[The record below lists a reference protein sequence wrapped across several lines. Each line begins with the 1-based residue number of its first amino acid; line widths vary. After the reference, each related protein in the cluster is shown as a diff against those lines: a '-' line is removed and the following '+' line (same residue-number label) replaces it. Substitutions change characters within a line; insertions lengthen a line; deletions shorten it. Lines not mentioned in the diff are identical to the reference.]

1 VVGSRPVG
9 VVRPPGSMLS
19 DRPAPVR
26 HPPPG
31 PASTGGPGAWQAA
44 ALFVAVG
51 AVLFL
56 VMGVVAPRLPEA
68 SGLRLAPAFTGPDWL
83 AGWAQWD
90 SGWYHRI
97 ASEGYSYVPGQQ
109 STVAFFPTYPL
120 VVRAFRVLVDDPY
133 LAGIAVTFLAGLG
146 VAVLLAKWLRTRLSP
161 AAAWTALLAFLL
173 FPYAFFLYGVVY
185 ADALFVAALLGA
197 FLLLDDDHPVLAGL
211 AGAVATAARPVG
223 IVLVVGLAVRALER
237 RGALRPAGGG
247 WLDWRKARPVDAGV
261 LLSVLGLVAWCGY
274 LWARFDDPFAF
285 ASAQAAWDQGA
296 GPETWLKFQF
306 FRDVTDLR
314 SPRAWLLFMAHP
326 VLTIAGACL
335 LPRIFRRFGAGYGIY
350 AALLIGVSALST
362 KNFFGMA
369 RYLLAAFPCFAVL
382 GEALNERP
390 GLRRLYI
397 SGGGVGLV
405 ALTAIF
411 GTGYYLS

>member
-1 VVGSRPVG
+1 
-9 VVRPPGSMLS
+9 MLS
-19 DRPAPVR
+19 NPPAPAET
-26 HPPPG
+26 P
-31 PASTGGPGAWQAA
+31 SGAPRTWQA
-44 ALFVAVG
+44 VAVFLATA

-56 VMGVVAPRLPEA
+56 VMGAVAPRLPEA
-68 SGLRLAPAFTGPDWL
+68 SGLRLTPAFTGPDWL

-97 ASEGYSYVPGQQ
+97 AADGYSYVAGQQ
-109 STVAFFPTYPL
+109 STVAFFPTYP
-120 VVRAFRVLVDDPY
+120 VVVGALGVLVDDPY
-133 LAGIAVTFLAGLG
+133 LAGIAVTLAAG
-146 VAVLLAKWLRTRLSP
+146 VAVAALFAAWARPRLSP
-161 AAAWTALLAFLL
+161 TAAWAALLAFLL

-223 IVLVVGLAVRALER
+223 IVLIVGLALRALER
-237 RGALRPAGGG
+237 RGALRAEGR
-247 WLDWRKARPVDAGV
+247 WIDWRRLRPADAGV
-261 LLSVLGLVAWCGY
+261 LLSVLGIAGWCVY

-285 ASAQAAWDQGA
+285 ASAQGAWDQGA
-296 GPETWLKFQF
+296 GPATWLKFQF
-306 FRDVTDLR
+306 FEDITDLR
-314 SPRAWLLFMAHP
+314 SPRAWLLYMAHP
-326 VLTIAGACL
+326 VLTIAATCL
-335 LPRIFRRFGAGYGIY
+335 LPRVFRRFGAGYGVY

-369 RYLLAAFPCFAVL
+369 RYLLAAFPCFAAL
-382 GEALNERP
+382 GEVLDERP

-397 SGGGVGLV
+397 PAGGVALV

>member
-1 VVGSRPVG
+1 
-9 VVRPPGSMLS
+9 MA
-19 DRPAPVR
+19 PAR
-26 HPPPG
+26 
-31 PASTGGPGAWQAA
+31 PGAPRTWQA
-44 ALFVAVG
+44 VAVFLATA

-56 VMGVVAPRLPEA
+56 VMGAAAPRLPDA

-97 ASEGYSYVPGQQ
+97 ASDGYSYVVGQQ

-120 VVRAFRVLVDDPY
+120 VVGALGVFVDDAY
-133 LAGIAVTFLAGLG
+133 LAGIAVTLAAG
-146 VAVLLAKWLRTRLSP
+146 VVVAALFAAWVRPRLSP
-161 AAAWTALLAFLL
+161 TAAWAALLAFLL

-197 FLLLDDDHPVLAGL
+197 FLLVDGDHPVLAGL

-223 IVLVVGLAVRALER
+223 VVLVVGLALRALER
-237 RGALRPAGGG
+237 RGALRPAGKK
-247 WLDWRKARPVDAGV
+247 WIDWRRACPADAGV
-261 LLSVLGLVAWCGY
+261 LLSLLGLAGWCAY

-285 ASAQAAWDQGA
+285 ASAQSAWDQGA
-296 GPETWLKFQF
+296 GPATWLKLQF
-306 FRDVTDLR
+306 FEDITDLR
-314 SPRAWLLFMAHP
+314 SPGAWILYMAHP
-326 VLTIAGACL
+326 VLTIAAACL
-335 LPRIFRRFGAGYGIY
+335 LPRVFRRFGAGYGVY
-350 AALLIGVSALST
+350 SALLIGLSALST

-369 RYLLAAFPCFAVL
+369 RYLLAAFPCFAAL
-382 GEALNERP
+382 GEVLDERP

-397 SGGGVGLV
+397 PAGGVALV
-405 ALTAIF
+405 VLTAIF

>member
-1 VVGSRPVG
+1 
-9 VVRPPGSMLS
+9 MLS
-19 DRPAPVR
+19 NRPAPAR
-26 HPPPG
+26 LPRSE
-31 PASTGGPGAWQAA
+31 PAATVGGPRTWQAA
-44 ALFVAVG
+44 ALFVATA
-51 AVLFL
+51 AVLYL

-68 SGLRLAPAFTGPDWL
+68 SGLRLTPAFTGPDWL

-97 ASEGYSYVPGQQ
+97 ASHGYSFVAGQQ
-109 STVAFFPTYPL
+109 STVAFFPAYPL
-120 VVRAFRVLVDDPY
+120 VVGGARVLVDDPY
-133 LAGIAVTFLAGLG
+133 LAGIVATFLAGLG
-146 VAVLLAKWLRTRLSP
+146 AAVLLAAWVRARLSP
-161 AAAWTALLAFLL
+161 AAAWAALLAFLW

-185 ADALFVAALLGA
+185 ADALFVAAVLGA
-197 FLLLDDDHPVLAGL
+197 FLLLEDDRPVLAGL

-223 IVLVVGLAVRALER
+223 VVVVVGLLVRALER

-247 WLDWRKARPVDAGV
+247 WLDWRRIRWADAGV
-261 LLSVLGLVAWCGY
+261 LASVLGLAAWCLY
-274 LWARFDDPFAF
+274 LWSRFGDPLAF

-306 FRDVTDLR
+306 FRDVADLR
-314 SPRAWLLFMAHP
+314 SPGAWLLFMAHP
-326 VLTIAGACL
+326 VLTVAAACL
-335 LPRIFRRFGAGYGIY
+335 LPRVFRRFGAGYGVY
-350 AALLIGVSALST
+350 AALLIAVSALST

-382 GEALNERP
+382 GELLDERP

-397 SGGGVGLV
+397 PAGGVGLV